1 MPRGVTAILFD
12 CDKFTLVRMFDG
24 TVERINK

>member
-1 MPRGVTAILFD
+1 MPKGVTQIVFD
-12 CDKFTLVRMFDG
+12 CAEFTLVRMQDG